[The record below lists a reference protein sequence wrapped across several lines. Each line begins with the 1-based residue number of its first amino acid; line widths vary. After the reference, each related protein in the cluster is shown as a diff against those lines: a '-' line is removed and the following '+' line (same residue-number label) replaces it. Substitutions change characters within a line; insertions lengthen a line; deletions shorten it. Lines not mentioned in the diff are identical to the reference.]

1 MEANERRQRTFTPPH
16 DPPQPPQPRVIS
28 ARHIT
33 PPGTAGANLAETNI
47 AETKDETLSLLRTVK
62 FDHQLR
68 KDEVL
73 GLVEKRVIKKAST
86 IGFRP
91 GSGAESNFSS
101 TSYANW
107 RDDPFYD
114 IDAYSTD
121 EETQDKKTEDEKDT
135 DDDDS
140 STVVS
145 AQPSIEVEGEVK
157 EEEKPQPPQPTR
169 INYPRSQPKIKQTAS
184 LAVLQFSRK
193 TLLEASAPLPNPNTS
208 SFTSKPLGATT
219 WSPRHTALT
228 QQTRALP
235 AFSSLVRT
243 SPMENSVA
251 TKFDGVISNTLH
263 QIATPVIFNL
273 DAAAPLTSPLR
284 QKVYTFDI
292 NSPHVHENARHIF
305 KNPADNSML
314 SIIDTPIKNLRG
326 VFKVTILTPVMS
338 QHAKLPVS
346 GHMMGRG
353 GINFLAYSSAG
364 RNNVKRHFYTFKFD
378 EEFTTDQ
385 EEIEKGEAVEM
396 VKEAFL
402 SHGTKTFRGSV
413 VVNLDATAVGMLEKK
428 LKINFSTLNPVQK
441 QEFMKQHRV
450 SIVGLLGAENGGKPL
465 FERAEEDDDD
475 DMSRISDLTGPGFN
489 QALADFQK
497 NLQNPTND
505 STPSSSVIHV
515 PSAPSP
521 AVNLNHSTTTSL
533 DTPQN
538 ETLTETT
545 PTLTED
551 PTSAA
556 DDLANMR
563 KSFVN
568 ATPPTPPEDFSA
580 SPFYEGVV
588 LSWMAPPE
596 DPMVPLTGYL
606 IQYTKHLQKK
616 SKRGSLLSAPQPNPT
631 DDTTTITSLDSV
643 SSPTEDTHDQVHEVK
658 LLRSKTDPTEALPTS
673 YRLENLK
680 GGYDY
685 FFRLTCFNAVGAS
698 QTVNSKKVSP
708 SAIITAK
715 SKDDLPVIF
724 QRFGIEFS
732 KVENVKQS
740 LDELWARYE
749 KSEFYLEVNQKKEL
763 VMHIIRLDIFVQRSL
778 SNSAADVEVVVETYS
793 QTNDERLRE
802 INEVPHKILRKN
814 EPWQRAIRKIAADLF
829 VVDEED
835 MKLLSFD
842 QKMEKPTNS
851 DVFPG
856 LKVTQHNLRAF
867 VNVQGLPPTSK
878 FHTVQT
884 SNASGITSTVHHY
897 FEWMDI
903 RKYFVQRKEVLKL
916 QRKTIYQSGGG
927 MEVASDSNIQVDP
940 FGRPLTD
947 EQGYP
952 LAHYDPRRIL
962 VEQLVQKLY
971 EGCDSLFYSVLA
983 STNSINCLLQ
993 IQLFDKSGIAQDA
1006 TLCKIGTSKSI
1017 AMECTTFDKLDAF
1030 CPENVPQRDDSK
1042 PMMLDSM
1049 GGIKLKLS
1057 MADWV
1062 ESKLKGESHIDLVS
1076 TLGEVL
1082 NWESDKRVQQFE
1094 AQLEKNKQSDES
1106 EASDDSDSDS
1116 GNNANDDGEDIW
1128 EKNFELDDYFSMDH
1142 LNKELG
1148 SRPFGDA
1155 MKVIAEVFGEI
1166 LAQLSM
1172 TTAAEDP
1179 LCDLIEDYQIK
1190 HLLRIAIITNEG
1202 SKLEIKPTERKFIEL
1217 FHNKIKTAQQM
1228 PSHVE
1233 YYHES
1238 PVVGPTPE
1246 NFHGDS
1252 ILLDSNAKLWFAGDT
1267 GKFIERGHVL
1277 SAICKFEVLLIIE
1290 HLKLPVTINDINSA
1304 AGADQIADW
1313 LTISHD
1319 VALSIITCRNKL
1331 GKFTSKQDLF
1341 DKVAAVSTAAVKQKV
1356 NALLV
1361 TEKDSKIA
1369 IASAAKFTNG
1379 LLCWHDLRKTARF
1392 ADSYP
1397 PRMEFLWEL
1406 ICLLRRKLLL
1416 YGKGKH
1422 SYNSLH
1428 HKTGLLS
1435 FFLRSSMST
1444 KKSASQRQCAYN
1456 AALQICRVIYP
1467 SFTIL
1472 PRVGG
1477 RVKSL
1482 FWETSTFSQRALT
1495 EEEFQLE
1502 LIHYKIDCA
1511 SKFSNVVDS
1520 FRHQTMEVMRHNV
1533 SVKTLSDDDKEKMM
1547 LLHSEIGSRKVKD
1560 QLYSTSKTKHWEVS
1574 DETSDEGVN
1583 VLLRHL
1589 FAQTNNDP
1597 NQLKSSILGNS
1608 AAKLFIIGSPKSGK
1622 TTLCGKLV
1630 VRILASKQIKRD
1642 FGVVPLLIP
1651 VHKLVMHYAKEI
1663 EESDDQEEEEEGEGE
1678 SGGDE
1683 KNTEKKGAWEEETGG
1698 RGKDESTSGTEEKE
1712 EFKRVDLLD
1721 AYFHQECSR
1730 FSRRYQALKKLQSE
1744 FKLVFIFDGIDEA
1757 GPLREHVEGYIND
1770 KLKSRN
1776 QMVIVTSKQP
1786 PLPSM
1791 LPLYK
1796 WFGTMP
1802 LSPTQ
1807 QLEYAKR
1814 KLDHDDLGNTRE
1826 NVFQTAAT
1834 VLLDPNFS
1842 RLSTNPL
1849 MLSMIVSLMSG
1860 ATNTHNA
1867 VTHHPGNS
1875 STGQNGRQKT
1885 FLKGLSLDGLKGAA
1899 ESQPANSL
1907 LLNSLPFK
1915 DKPSMFAHAT
1925 KMTIIHL
1932 DINSGLSDT
1941 KIENKTIFKFFQK
1954 LAWYCHTHTIVDI
1967 TNSTMVDLL
1976 QQTGN
1981 EFKNEGRGTEEEAHH
1996 LANTYRHIWNHVTM
2010 LVKGHAKKFE
2020 LMSTT
2025 SFQTKISG
2033 GLSQTESL
2041 FQFSHISFQEY
2052 FTAMEL
2058 LDRLQST
2065 VSSTVNGI
2073 EACKQVFTAAG
2084 SSNSG
2089 QILHNF
2095 WWLNVIYFAASAAPS
2110 WLYVDMCKFLLQND
2124 DDSASNATLC
2134 YELSRLRGENVAV
2147 GRPRSVQRLVNCLS
2161 STCVYLRRW
2170 ALAEIQVNA
2179 SYKVDIISSLTKA
2192 LSDDLERST
2201 STLPWYSKASICN
2214 SLVCM
2219 DAALYCVGSNRTLHL
2234 KIVQV
2239 LSKILSDD
2247 GENETV
2253 KSLVI
2258 DSIRSMGLQHEPL
2271 VRSMMAKMLGKKQ
2284 RSEIKTLVKMIS
2296 RMGITD
2302 SHVLCVIAG
2311 FLNDPDLRL
2320 CCEDAL
2326 VEIVMGQIW
2335 QASANPLGG
2344 GMGMGGGDGLEPLSQ
2359 AARYMSNKK
2368 NAAGGKGGGFG
2379 GASGGGK
2386 RNTSFGGLAT
2396 AAAAANKFRSSQRKR
2411 MNVIITNNYLPDPTI
2426 HMLLQIMALPNSDH
2440 ARASAAR
2447 VLGRCNI
2454 HDRLIPLFVTWMK
2467 NAKGTIPSRT
2477 AADLEFPS
2485 LTMVNLLSVN
2495 FPIEKLLSDSTDK
2508 FKKISLQVQC
2518 MEMLDCLIHGGQ
2530 NIGQMLSDEN
2540 MAETGG
2546 ILPKMLRCLNATA
2559 FPNLQLKAISALQ
2572 ACNLT
2577 GWPQVRES
2585 MMKRLNVDLKSEV
2598 RGACLAALLKEVEVD
2613 KMEVLYSVVA
2623 WLKEGEK
2630 GMRLDGAKECAKL
2643 KLFSKEN
2650 IMLLEDPL
2658 KGALGDL
2665 IEIRVEALRGMLSG
2679 GLSGNYLSNDLPSLS
2694 RVLLDMVSHD
2704 SELAV
2709 RSLAAKVMLE
2719 GTGTEDKAFQD
2730 IIDLLGG
2737 WIDGNRTDLFLTC
2750 VEIALFLPAEYW
2762 NSVNYTASSKFSF
2775 VQTHSNIT
2783 VQSILKLTDSSV
2795 SIGDVQGVVM
2805 DFVRSVGNGGFS
2817 LRLLT
2822 AMLDGESFSRLLIAL
2837 EKGDDDLTVKTL
2849 HVIDECFIPE
2859 QTPLSTPLRV
2869 RIMSLLQLSE
2879 DMDIRALCSEIT
2891 LKFGLDL
2898 EPFKRLI
2905 DGSKVELHTCALN
2918 AILKHPRVL
2927 VERGDLQQVLL
2938 NFAPRMASENLILV
2952 FKILKQ
2958 SNLELWADEQLNRV
2972 RTLIVALMERIK
2984 HEFDV
2989 LHDDD
2994 SGDDDVMGFFDQL
3007 SPWCIPCIEVLEKH
3021 VFLLSSISQEHLQE
3035 ENRRMEE
3042 SINTLSLSEQ
3052 ALLEQRRTGRK
3063 KTKVGGA
3070 QTVVGAKRLVE
3081 TLQKVVAHVHSD
3093 PEVLEKVCSVFA
3105 QSISTGEHLP
3115 LPALIY
3121 AMVDCDEPER
3131 GVIILNALEKIKLT
3145 KDGVKP
3151 MLKSCLNDSKMRSF
3165 LFKPLLKF
3173 LSEMRSQEECEWQM
3187 PKDWASI
3194 IAKGMKEKIVEIAFL
3209 MKELRIGGML
3219 SSVGNFVEKKD
3230 ELGEKMNYNG
3240 VTYEP
3245 QTLGVLIEK
3254 FHVEFRDHAEHQNY
3268 HERRKS
3274 MVVGKK
3280 KKKKIL
3286 NVDSGAGGL
3295 GNIYRT
3301 IGGAI
3306 LAAEDGDEIHVFPK
3320 ADGSSYEERLVVD
3333 KNILIKGM
3341 KNTFKVEAA
3350 ARRDSGGMS
3359 PKHSPKSPKRGVK
3372 SFGGEGGE
3380 DEGEGGDGGE
3390 LEEDERG
3397 LSTLAIVEGMVDS
3410 MKHQKEED
3418 EAFEKQKELE
3428 NIAKVKGK
3436 KLEKKSVVIELKD
3449 YDDDLPVIRT
3459 CASLVRLQNI
3469 TVKHGGKDTFA
3480 AIFASYGLL
3489 NCQQVKVFSEGGDGI
3504 YVTQGASLRCRTNC
3518 HLGPCKR
3525 NGVLIEGLCSSA
3537 EITDCEIRG
3546 NIQCGVKT
3554 VSGSSIMMKKNR
3566 INSNEGHGVSVGH
3579 KCPADLMQNAFE
3591 HNGDMHL
3598 YVDAPWFPKE
3608 KDMINISNVDSD
3620 DEFRVT
3626 SRLNTIKS
3634 TKTWSKGR
3642 RYSLHGTQNFMD
3654 ALGGTADS
3662 GGGKSPS
3669 PAKREVKGDGGGG
3682 VGAAEAAAAIAQGM
3696 GLL

>member
-1 MEANERRQRTFTPPH
+1 MEANDRRSRAFTPPH
-16 DPPQPPQPRVIS
+16 EPPQPPGRKQIS
-28 ARHIT
+28 DRHINS
-33 PPGTAGANLAETNI
+33 PLSAHETYN
-47 AETKDETLSLLRTVK
+47 KDETLSLLRTVK

-68 KDEVL
+68 KDEVM
-73 GLVEKRVIKKAST
+73 GLIEKRVVRRTAAG
-86 IGFRP
+86 GFKSGP
-91 GSGAESNFSS
+91 GNDYAESDFS
-101 TSYANW
+101 TATYTNW

-121 EETQDKKTEDEKDT
+121 EETQDKKVEDEKEDA
-135 DDDDS
+135 DA
-140 STVVS
+140 STISTIV
-145 AQPSIEVEGEVK
+145 PVK
-157 EEEKPQPPQPTR
+157 MNEEASPLQKK
-169 INYPRSQPKIKQTAS
+169 INYPRAQPKIKQTAG

-193 TLLEASAPLPNPNTS
+193 TLREAAAPLPNPNTS
-208 SFTSKPLGATT
+208 SFISKPLGATT

-228 QQTRALP
+228 NQTRALP
-235 AFSSLVRT
+235 AFSSLVRQ
-243 SPMENSVA
+243 SPMESNIA
-251 TKFDGVISNTLH
+251 TKFDGVISNMMHPIAVPIQTNLDD
-263 QIATPVIFNL
+263 ATP
-273 DAAAPLTSPLR
+273 LTEPLR
-284 QKVYTFDI
+284 QKIYEFDI
-292 NSPHVHENARHIF
+292 DSPLVHENARHIF
-305 KNPADNSML
+305 RNPSDNSVL
-314 SIIDTPIKNLRG
+314 SIIDTPIKDLRG
-326 VFKVTILTPVMS
+326 VFKISVLTPEMS
-338 QHAKLPVS
+338 QHAKLPVA

-353 GINFLAYSSAG
+353 GVNFLAYSAAG
-364 RNNVKRHFYTFKFD
+364 RNNVKRHFFTFKFD
-378 EEFTTDQ
+378 EDFTTDQ
-385 EEIEKGEAVEM
+385 EEIEKMEAVEM

-402 SHGTKTFRGSV
+402 SHGSKTFRGSV

-428 LKINFSTLNPVQK
+428 LKIDFSGMNPAQK
-441 QEFMKQHRV
+441 HEFMKQHRV

-465 FERAEEDDDD
+465 FQRAEGFGDDKVWTVDEEEEDDED

-489 QALADFQK
+489 QVLAEFQK
-497 NLQNPTND
+497 NLTNQTND
-505 STPSSSVIHV
+505 STPSSSVVHATA
-515 PSAPSP
+515 SAPSP
-521 AVNLNHSTTTSL
+521 AVNLAGSTTDSL
-533 DTPQN
+533 ETPEIQPESVS
-538 ETLTETT
+538 ETN
-545 PTLTED
+545 PAED
-551 PTSAA
+551 PLSAA

-563 KSFVN
+563 KTFVN
-568 ATPPTPPEDFSA
+568 ATPPGPPEDFSA
-580 SPFYEGVV
+580 HPFYEGVA
-588 LSWMAPPE
+588 LSWMAPME

-606 IQYTKHLQKK
+606 IQYTKHHQKKPKRASVAPLQKD
-616 SKRGSLLSAPQPNPT
+616 SVDDATSITSNSAPG
-631 DDTTTITSLDSV
+631 DSV
-643 SSPTEDTHDQVHEVK
+643 ASGADEVHEIK
-658 LLRSKTDPTEALPTS
+658 ILRSQTDPSQGLPTS
-673 YRLENLK
+673 YKLENMK

-685 FFRLTCFNAVGAS
+685 FFRITAFNAVGAS
-698 QTVNSKKVSP
+698 QTVSSKKVSP

-724 QRFGIEFS
+724 QRFGIDFS

-740 LDELWARYE
+740 LDELWGRYE

-763 VMHIIRLDIFVQRSL
+763 VMHIIRLDIFAQRSL
-778 SNSAADVEVVVETYS
+778 NNNNNDIEVVVETYS

-835 MKLLSFD
+835 LKLLSFD
-842 QKMEKPTNS
+842 QKMDKPSSS

-856 LKVTQHNLRAF
+856 LKVVQHNLRAF

-884 SNASGITSTVHHY
+884 TNASGITSTIHHY

-903 RKYFVQRKEVLKL
+903 RKYFVQRREAQKL
-916 QRKTIYQSGGG
+916 QRKTIYQSGG
-927 MEVASDSNIQVDP
+927 ASEAANNSNIQVDP
-940 FGRPLTD
+940 LGRPLTD

-952 LAHYDPRRIL
+952 LSNHDPRRIL
-962 VEQLVQKLY
+962 VEQLVHKLY

-993 IQLFDKSGIAQDA
+993 IQIFDKSGIAQDA
-1006 TLCKIGTSKSI
+1006 TLCKIGTAKSI
-1017 AMECTTFDKLDAF
+1017 AMECMTLDKLDAF
-1030 CPENVPQRDDSK
+1030 CPENVPQREDSK
-1042 PMMLDSM
+1042 PFMMDSM

-1057 MADWV
+1057 MSEWV
-1062 ESKLKGESHIDLVS
+1062 ESKLKGEAHIDLVS

-1082 NWESDKRVQQFE
+1082 NWESDKRVQQYE
-1094 AQLEKNKQSDES
+1094 AQEEKDRQQSDES
-1106 EASDDSDSDS
+1106 DAQDDSDSDS
-1116 GNNANDDGEDIW
+1116 GNEHDDEGIW
-1128 EKNFELDDYFSMDH
+1128 EKNFEVDDYFSMDH
-1142 LNKELG
+1142 FNRELG

-1172 TTAAEDP
+1172 TTAVEDP
-1179 LCDLIEDYQIK
+1179 FCDLIEDYQIK
-1190 HLLRIAIITNEG
+1190 HLLRSGIITNEG
-1202 SKLEIKPTERKFIEL
+1202 FKVEIKASDRKFIEL
-1217 FHNKIKTAQQM
+1217 FHTKINTAQQM

-1233 YYHES
+1233 YYGET

-1277 SAICKFEVLLIIE
+1277 SAICKFEVLLVTE
-1290 HLKLPVTINDINSA
+1290 HLKLPVTIHDINSA
-1304 AGADQIADW
+1304 VGAGQIANW
-1313 LTISHD
+1313 LTVSHD

-1331 GKFTSKQDLF
+1331 GNFASREDLF
-1341 DKVAAVSTAAVKQKV
+1341 DKVKAVSTAAVKQKV
-1356 NALLV
+1356 NNQLLTDQECKV
-1361 TEKDSKIA
+1361 A
-1369 IASAAKFTNG
+1369 IADAAKFTSG

-1392 ADSYP
+1392 ADSYH

-1416 YGKGKH
+1416 YGKGKQL
-1422 SYNSLH
+1422 YNSLH

-1435 FFLRSSMST
+1435 FYLRSSMST
-1444 KKSASQRQCAYN
+1444 KRSMSQRQSAYN

-1472 PRVGG
+1472 PRIGG
-1477 RVKSL
+1477 RVKSQ
-1482 FWETSTFSQRALT
+1482 FWEQSTFAQRALT

-1511 SKFSNVVDS
+1511 SQFSNVVDS
-1520 FRHQTMEVMRHNV
+1520 FRHQTMEVMRHNL
-1533 SVKTLSDDDKEKMM
+1533 SLKTLTDAEKEQMM
-1547 LLHSEIGSRKVKD
+1547 LLHSEIGTRKVKD
-1560 QLYSTSKTKHWEVS
+1560 QLYGTSKMKHWNVT

-1583 VLLRHL
+1583 VLLRNL
-1589 FAQTNNDP
+1589 FQNSLTSQHNPARA
-1597 NQLKSSILGNS
+1597 SILGSS
-1608 AAKLFIIGSPKSGK
+1608 AAKLFIIGASKSGK

-1630 VRILASKQIKRD
+1630 IRILASKQIKRD
-1642 FGVVPLLIP
+1642 FGIVPLLIP
-1651 VHKLVMHYAKEI
+1651 VHKLVMHYAKEV
-1663 EESDDQEEEEEGEGE
+1663 EESDDRADEDLGENKEGEKSDDGDGDGDDVDNGPEKAWEEPGE
-1678 SGGDE
+1678 KD
-1683 KNTEKKGAWEEETGG
+1683 EKKGEYE
-1698 RGKDESTSGTEEKE
+1698 
-1712 EFKRVDLLD
+1712 RVDLLD
-1721 AYFHQECSR
+1721 AYFHQECSK

-1744 FKLVFIFDGIDEA
+1744 FKLLFIFDGIDEA
-1757 GPLREHVEGYIND
+1757 GPLREYVEGYIND
-1770 KLKSRN
+1770 KLKNRN

-1786 PLPSM
+1786 PLPSN
-1791 LPLYK
+1791 LTLYR
-1796 WFGTMP
+1796 WLGTVP
-1802 LSPTQ
+1802 LSPAQ

-1814 KLDHDDLGNTRE
+1814 KLDHDELGNSRE
-1826 NVFQTAAT
+1826 NVFQTAAS

-1842 RLSTNPL
+1842 RLSANPL

-1860 ATNTHNA
+1860 TN
-1867 VTHHPGNS
+1867 NS
-1875 STGQNGRQKT
+1875 HVSAQSQDTKGQNGRQIS
-1885 FLKGLSLDGLKGAA
+1885 FLKGLSLNGLKGAMEDA
-1899 ESQPANSL
+1899 QNK

-1925 KMTIIHL
+1925 KMTIVHL
-1932 DINSGLSDT
+1932 DINSGLSDN
-1941 KIENKTIFKFFQK
+1941 KIDNKTMFKFFQK
-1954 LAWYCHTHTIVDI
+1954 LAWYCHTNTVVDI

-1976 QQTGN
+1976 QAT
-1981 EFKNEGRGTEEEAHH
+1981 ERDFKNENRGTEEEAHH

-2010 LVKGHAKKFE
+2010 LVKSHAKKFE

-2025 SFQTKISG
+2025 SFQTKLSATS
-2033 GLSQTESL
+2033 SQTESL
-2041 FQFSHISFQEY
+2041 YQFAHISFQEY

-2058 LDRLQST
+2058 LDRLQNA
-2065 VSSTVNGI
+2065 VSGTTSGV
-2073 EACKQVFTAAG
+2073 EACKQVFQAAG
-2084 SSNSG
+2084 SNNSG

-2110 WLYVDMCKFLLQND
+2110 WLYVDICKYLLQND
-2124 DDSASNATLC
+2124 DDSASNTTLC

-2147 GRPRSVQRLVNCLS
+2147 GRPRSVQRLVSCLS

-2247 GENETV
+2247 SESETV

-2271 VRSMMAKMLGKKQ
+2271 VRSTMAKMLGRKE
-2284 RSEIKTLVKMIS
+2284 RSEIKTLMKMIS

-2320 CCEDAL
+2320 SCEDAL

-2335 QASANPLGG
+2335 QASANPFSAGAG
-2344 GMGMGGGDGLEPLSQ
+2344 SLEPQSQ
-2359 AARYMSNKK
+2359 AARYMSKK
-2368 NAAGGKGGGFG
+2368 KSSQHSAFRNA
-2379 GASGGGK
+2379 SSGK
-2386 RNTSFGGLAT
+2386 RTTSFGSVANV
-2396 AAAAANKFRSSQRKR
+2396 AAAANKFRSTHKKR
-2411 MNVIITNNYLPDPTI
+2411 MNVIITNNYLPPPTI
-2426 HMLLQIMALPNSDH
+2426 HILLQIMALPNSDQ

-2508 FKKISLQVQC
+2508 IKKVSLQVQC
-2518 MEMLDCLIHGGQ
+2518 MEMLECLIHGGQ
-2530 NIGQMLSDEN
+2530 NIGQMLSEEN

-2546 ILPKMLRCLNATA
+2546 ILPKMLRCFNATA
-2559 FPNLQLKAISALQ
+2559 FPALQLKAIEALQ

-2577 GWPQVRES
+2577 SWPTVRDNMQS
-2585 MMKRLNVDLKSEV
+2585 RLKQDEKSTV
-2598 RGACLAALLKEVEVD
+2598 RGATLAALLKEAEVD
-2613 KMEVLYSVVA
+2613 KMEVLYSVIA
-2623 WLKEGEK
+2623 WLKEDDK
-2630 GMRLDGAKECAKL
+2630 LMRFDGARECTEL

-2650 IMLLEDPL
+2650 IVMLEEALR
-2658 KGALGDL
+2658 GVLGDL
-2665 IEIRVEALRGMLSG
+2665 IEIRTEALRGMLSG
-2679 GLSGNYLSNDLPSLS
+2679 GLYGNYLSSDLPGMS

-2704 SELAV
+2704 SELSV

-2719 GTGTEDKAFQD
+2719 GTGIQDKAFED
-2730 IIDLLGG
+2730 IIDVLGG
-2737 WIDGNRTDLFLTC
+2737 WIDNNRTDLYLTC
-2750 VEIALFLPAEYW
+2750 VEIALFLPSEHW
-2762 NSVNYTASSKFSF
+2762 NSVNYTASSKFSL

-2783 VQSILKLTDSSV
+2783 VQSILKLIDASV
-2795 SIGDVQGVVM
+2795 NIGDVQGAVM
-2805 DFVRSVGNGGFS
+2805 DFVRRVGNGGFS

-2837 EKGDDDLTVKTL
+2837 EKGDDQLTLKTL

-2859 QTPLSTPLRV
+2859 QTPLSAPLRA
-2869 RIMSLLQLSE
+2869 RIISLLQLSE
-2879 DMDIRALCSEIT
+2879 DMEIRALCSEIT

-2905 DGSKVELHTCALN
+2905 DGNNPVLHGCALN
-2918 AILKHPRVL
+2918 AILKNPRVL
-2927 VERGDLQQVLL
+2927 VERSDLQQVLL
-2938 NFAPRMASENLILV
+2938 NFAPRMASDNLILV
-2952 FKILKQ
+2952 FKILKM
-2958 SNLELWADEQLNRV
+2958 SELTLWPDEQLNRV
-2972 RTLIVALMERIK
+2972 RTLLVALMERIK

-2989 LHDDD
+2989 LHDND
-2994 SGDDDVMGFFDQL
+2994 SDDDDGLMHFEQL
-3007 SPWCIPCIEVLEKH
+3007 SPWCIPCVEVLEKH

-3035 ENRRMEE
+3035 ETRKMEE
-3042 SINTLSLSEQ
+3042 SINTLTLSEQ
-3052 ALLEQRRTGRK
+3052 ALLEQRRAKRK
-3063 KTKVGGA
+3063 SKMGGT
-3070 QTVVGAKRLVE
+3070 QTVVGSKRLVE
-3081 TLQKVVAHVHSD
+3081 TLQKVVSHPHSD
-3093 PEVLEKVCSVFA
+3093 PEVLKMVCSVFA
-3105 QSISTGEHLP
+3105 KSISTGEHLP
-3115 LPALIY
+3115 LPALVC
-3121 AMVDCDEPER
+3121 AFVECDEPER
-3131 GVIILNALEKIKLT
+3131 GVIILNALETIKLT
-3145 KDGVKP
+3145 KEGVKP
-3151 MLKSCLNDSKMRSF
+3151 MLKNCLMDAKTRSF

-3187 PKDWASI
+3187 PKDWATI

-3219 SSVGNFVEKKD
+3219 SSVGNFAEKQD
-3230 ELGEKMNYNG
+3230 EAGERMDYNG

-3245 QTLGVLIEK
+3245 QTLGALIDK
-3254 FHVEFRDHAEHQNY
+3254 FHVEYRDHSSHQNY
-3268 HERRKS
+3268 HERRRS

-3280 KKKKIL
+3280 KKKRIL
-3286 NVDSGAGGL
+3286 NVDSKAGGL

-3301 IGGAI
+3301 ITGAI

-3320 ADGSSYEERLVVD
+3320 ADGGSYHERLLID
-3333 KNILIKGM
+3333 KNVLIKGM
-3341 KNTFKVEAA
+3341 KNTFKAEVQ
-3350 ARRDSGGMS
+3350 RKDGHS
-3359 PKHSPKSPKRGVK
+3359 PKVTPKSPKRGLQASSADLGAEEEVL
-3372 SFGGEGGE
+3372 
-3380 DEGEGGDGGE
+3380 GGDG
-3390 LEEDERG
+3390 LVEDDKH
-3397 LSTLAIVEGMVDS
+3397 LSTLDIVEGMVDS
-3410 MKHQKEED
+3410 MKLQAEED
-3418 EAFEKQKELE
+3418 KAFEKQKELE

-3436 KLEKKSVVIELKD
+3436 KVEKKAVVIELKD
-3449 YDDDLPVIRT
+3449 TTEDLPVIRT
-3459 CASLVRLQNI
+3459 CASKVCLQNI
-3469 TVKHGGKDTFA
+3469 TVKHSGHDTFA
-3480 AIFASYGLL
+3480 AIFASFGLL
-3489 NCQQVKVFSEGGDGI
+3489 DCQQVKVFSEGGDGI
-3504 YVTQGASLRCRTNC
+3504 YVTQGAQLSCRTNC

-3525 NGVLIEGLCSSA
+3525 NGVLIEGLCSSGQIA
-3537 EITDCEIRG
+3537 DCEIRG

-3566 INSNEGHGVSVGH
+3566 INSNEGSGVSIGH

-3608 KDMINISNVDSD
+3608 KDMINISNVESD
-3620 DEFRVT
+3620 DDFRVT

-3654 ALGGTADS
+3654 ALGGTTGDGG

-3669 PAKREVKGDGGGG
+3669 PAKREVKGGGGG
-3682 VGAAEAAAAIAQGM
+3682 GTGREREGTMSAEEVAAISRGL